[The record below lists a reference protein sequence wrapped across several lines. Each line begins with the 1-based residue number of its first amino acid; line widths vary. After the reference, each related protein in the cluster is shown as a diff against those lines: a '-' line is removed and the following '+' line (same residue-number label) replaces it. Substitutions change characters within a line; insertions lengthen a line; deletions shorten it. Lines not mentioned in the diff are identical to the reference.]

1 MEDREIV
8 RLYWE
13 RDERAIAETSA
24 KYGRYCTS
32 IAMNILNNP
41 ENAEECVNDAYL
53 NAWNSIPP
61 HKPDILSTFL
71 GKIVRNLSLNKYKHI
86 HTAKR
91 GGNEFP
97 LILDELGELV
107 SGEEEILD
115 AVIRNELIKTIS
127 GFIASLS
134 EEKQY
139 MFFRRYWYSDSIKDI
154 AAGCGRSENYISV
167 ELRRIRNK
175 LRGYLTERG
184 YDL

>member
-8 RLYWE
+8 RLYLE

-61 HKPDILSTFL
+61 HKPDVLSTFL

-115 AVIRNELIKTIS
+115 VVIRNELIKTIS

-139 MFFRRYWYSDSIKDI
+139 MFFRRYWYSDSIKAI
-154 AAGCGRSENYISV
+154 AAECGRSENYISV

-184 YDL
+184 YDI